1 MVAPWSVFIGL
12 GGLILSNAAIEF
24 ALLGILSLSVCLV
37 SPTERVRELRGI
49 TTGFTSMYLCPPV
62 HECAMSKLR

>member
-24 ALLGILSLSVCLV
+24 ALLGISLAQCLSSLAYGASSGTERYYDWFHEYVSLS
-37 SPTERVRELRGI
+37 TR
-49 TTGFTSMYLCPPV
+49 T
-62 HECAMSKLR
+62 